1 MGLFTKK
8 KKEEKKAAPAT
19 DKHVLSKAEGK
30 AVKKSEKSVA
40 KKADAKPAKKAA
52 PAKKIASDTGDA
64 YRILIRP
71 IVTEK
76 SMMLSDMGQYVFEV
90 APGSNKIEIKKAIKA
105 VYDVTPT
112 TVAIMRYLG
121 KPVRTRHGRGR
132 RKHWRK
138 AIVTLKKGQTIELFT
153 TKA

>member
-1 MGLFTKK
+1 MGLFTNK
-8 KKEEKKAAPAT
+8 KKEEKKAAPA
-19 DKHVLSKAEGK
+19 AGK
-30 AVKKSEKSVA
+30 KDEKKSAKPAA
-40 KKADAKPAKKAA
+40 KKADAKPEKKVAS
-52 PAKKIASDTGDA
+52 KKKTPSDTGDA
-64 YRILIRP
+64 HRILIRP

-76 SMMLSDMGQYVFEV
+76 SMMLSEMGQYVFEV
-90 APGSNKIEIKKAIKA
+90 APGSNKVEIKKAVKA

-138 AIVTLKKGQTIELFT
+138 AIVTLKKGQSIELFT